1 MGSVEGAGE
10 EQEAQPVRLVLRR
23 AALPSPGVG
32 SDRDESSMKS
42 SIPGL

>member
-10 EQEAQPVRLVLRR
+10 EQEAQPVSLVLRT

-32 SDRDESSMKS
+32 SDGEEGSVKS
-42 SIPGL
+42 STPGL